1 MFCFV
6 FLCTFELLKSGF
18 FNIILDLLEIG
29 IIHLT
34 EKVFPTQKCAASI
47 QVSRHRIFTTWGKM
61 LRSWHETQK
70 FYENG
75 QNLN

>member
-1 MFCFV
+1 M

-18 FNIILDLLEIG
+18 FNIVIDVLEIRS
-29 IIHLT
+29 IHLT
-34 EKVFPTQKCAASI
+34 EKVFPTQKCVASL
-47 QVSRHRIFTTWGKM
+47 QVSRHRVFTTWGQM

-70 FYENG
+70 FDENG